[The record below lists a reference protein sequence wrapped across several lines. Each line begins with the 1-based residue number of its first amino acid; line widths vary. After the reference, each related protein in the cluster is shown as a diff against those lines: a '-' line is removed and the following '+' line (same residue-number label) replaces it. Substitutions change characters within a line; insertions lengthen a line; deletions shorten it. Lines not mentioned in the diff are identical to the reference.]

1 MFITNSGANKLE
13 KRLNELIGFSEEL
26 KFLVGFFYF
35 SGIKEL
41 LPALKENPFV
51 TLKILVGL
59 DTDALASNMVV
70 EIARN
75 DRSAEQII
83 DRYFKSI
90 EKGLRQDDFD
100 TKEYY
105 EQIAYYIELINAE
118 RLHIRRTFDPNHAKL
133 YYFKTKE
140 EYRGLAKDKFITGSS
155 NLTKAGLTGQ
165 HEFNIEI
172 GDFGTAEAEKYFDD
186 LWERGVPITEQ
197 EPIRKRLID
206 LIEMNT
212 LVAKLTPFE
221 AYLLILKTYRDTFI
235 DIDKKMPCSELLKKR
250 GYQEFSY
257 QTDAVAQA
265 LTTIQNYGGVIIADV
280 VGLGKSIIAGLAA
293 RFLNKRGLIICPP
306 GLIGD
311 DNKTVGWQKYREDFD
326 LHDWEVRSLGDLEK
340 TAEYIAESP
349 DYDVVVVDEA
359 HRFRNQNTRDY
370 ELLRNICRGR
380 IVILL
385 TATPFNNSPADIF
398 SLLKLFIIPGK
409 SRITL
414 DDDLEARFRNY
425 DYLYTRLSYIVK
437 NRNSKDAQ
445 KRKKA
450 ELEYEKLFDG
460 KKPPID
466 LKEVQQRTRT
476 LSSSIKE
483 VIGPVVIR
491 RNRLDIKNDPV
502 YSKEIGALSETLPPQ
517 ELFFALTPDQSRFY
531 DTVISEYFGE
541 EGLFHGAIY
550 TPYLYNREKPEEEE
564 EEKKTLEGES
574 QKNLKDFMRRL
585 AVKRFESSFAAFR
598 QTIRNFIAINTLVL
612 DFIKK
617 SKGRYI
623 LDRRWMEKIY
633 ELDGD
638 EMEDALLRF
647 SEEMTEKGK
656 KVKGK
661 IYETDKFDRRVEFF
675 AHIDSD
681 LALFKKIV
689 KEIDELNLVAEDP
702 KVAALIAHLPRIRKD
717 RKTGDP
723 ERKVVIF
730 TEYLDTLKYLGEKLT
745 AALPGEVLVMPKDLR
760 EAGVREI
767 LENFDASS
775 KKKANDHQILA
786 ATDKMAEGFNLA
798 RAGAIVNY
806 DIPWNPTRVIQ
817 RVGRINRIGQKMFK
831 ELHIY
836 NFFPTEQGAEIVKS
850 REIAAQKMFMIHNA
864 LGEDSRIFD
873 PDEEVKPSSL
883 FVKINRNPEEGEEEN
898 FATFVRR
905 TYFELAE
912 KYPDTVKRIEQ
923 FSPRVKTAKEHDE
936 NSLLVFTRKG
946 RAFFVRGI
954 RKDDEVDEMS
964 LTEVIPLIACE
975 PETPTKEL
983 GPDFWRHYDLIRA
996 HETKH
1001 RSATT
1006 NSIIIKA
1013 SNNLASLL
1021 GSLPPELEPYRPF
1034 ITTLHRDMAEFK
1046 TLSEYTLR
1054 KIAELP
1060 MDKPEKRRKVLEELA
1075 KELGEKY
1082 LDGVEKAVREFES
1095 EIIIAVEN
1103 RKSPK
1108 DNT

>member
-41 LPALKENPFV
+41 LPALKENSSV

-70 EIARN
+70 EVARN
-75 DRSAEQII
+75 DRSVAQIV
-83 DRYFKSI
+83 DRYFESI
-90 EKGLRQDDFD
+90 KKGLRQDDFD

-105 EQIAYYIELINAE
+105 EQSVYYIELIKSK

-133 YYFKTKE
+133 YYFKTKG
-140 EYRGLAKDKFITGSS
+140 EYQGLAKDKFITGSS
-155 NLTKAGLTGQ
+155 NLTRAGLTGQ

-172 GDFGTAEAEKYFDD
+172 GDFGTAEAEKYFDE
-186 LWERGVPITEQ
+186 LWARGVPITEQ
-197 EPIRKRLID
+197 EPIRKRLLD

-221 AYLLILKTYRDTFI
+221 AYLLILKTYLDTFI
-235 DIDKKMPCSELLKKR
+235 DIDKKMPCSELLKKK
-250 GYQEFSY
+250 GYQEFSC
-257 QTDAVAQA
+257 QTDAVAQS

-280 VGLGKSIIAGLAA
+280 VGLGKSIIAGLVA
-293 RFLNKRGLIICPP
+293 RLLNRRGLIICPP

-311 DNKTVGWQKYREDFD
+311 DKKTVGWKKYYEDFE
-326 LHDWEVRSLGDLEK
+326 LHGWEIRSSGDLEK
-340 TAEYIAESP
+340 TVEFVAEHP
-349 DYDVVVVDEA
+349 DFEVVLVDEA
-359 HRFRNQNTRDY
+359 HRFRNENTRAY
-370 ELLRNICRGR
+370 ELLKNICRGR

-414 DDDLEARFRNY
+414 DDDLEARFRTY
-425 DYLYTRLSYIVK
+425 DYLYGRLSYIVK
-437 NRNSKDAQ
+437 NHNSKDAQ

-450 ELEYEKLFDG
+450 ELEYEKLFVG
-460 KKPPID
+460 RKPPID
-466 LKEVQQRTRT
+466 LKEVQQRTRL
-476 LSSSIKE
+476 LSNSIKE
-483 VIGPVVIR
+483 VISPVVLR

-502 YSKEIGALSETLPPQ
+502 YSREIGALSETVPPK
-517 ELFFALTPDQSRFY
+517 ELFFALTPEQSRFY
-531 DTVISEYFGE
+531 DTVIGEYFGE
-541 EGLFHGAIY
+541 EGFFEGAIY
-550 TPYLYNREKPEEEE
+550 TPYLYEKENPEDED
-564 EEKKTLEGES
+564 KKTLEGES

-598 QTIRNFIAINTLVL
+598 QTVQNFIKINELVL
-612 DFIKK
+612 AFIKK
-617 SKGRYI
+617 TDGRYI
-623 LDRRWMEKIY
+623 LDRHNMEQISQ
-633 ELDGD
+633 LDGD
-638 EMEDALLRF
+638 EMEEALLGF
-647 SEEMTEKGK
+647 AEEMAEKGK
-656 KVKGK
+656 KLKGR
-661 IYETDKFDRRVEFF
+661 IYQTNTFVRREEFF

-681 LALFKKIV
+681 LALFRKIL
-689 KEIDELNLVAEDP
+689 KEIGDLNLVAEDP
-702 KVAALIAHLPRIRKD
+702 KVASLIAHLPEIRGKKLSD
-717 RKTGDP
+717 EP

-730 TEYLDTLKYLGEKLT
+730 TEYVDTLNYLGEKLT
-745 AALPGEVLVMPKDLR
+745 KEFPDTVLVMPKDLR
-760 EAGVREI
+760 ESGVQEI

-775 KKKANDHQILA
+775 KKQADDHMILA
-786 ATDKMAEGFNLA
+786 ATDKMSEGFNLA

-817 RVGRINRIGQKMFK
+817 RVGRINRIGQKIFK

-883 FVKINRNPEEGEEEN
+883 FVKINKNPEEGEEEN

-905 TYFELAE
+905 TYFDLAE
-912 KYPDTVKRIEQ
+912 KHPETTERIKQ
-923 FSPRVKTAKEHDE
+923 FSPRVKTAKQHEDG
-936 NSLLVFTRKG
+936 SLLVFTRKG

-954 RKDDEVDEMS
+954 RKEDTVEELPLS
-964 LTEVIPLIACE
+964 EVIPLIACE
-975 PETPTKEL
+975 PETPSKEL
-983 GPDFWRHYDLIRA
+983 GPDFWRHYDLIRGA
-996 HETKH
+996 ETKH
-1001 RSATT
+1001 RGTT
-1006 NSIIIKA
+1006 AYSIITKA
-1013 SNNLASLL
+1013 SNNLSSIL
-1021 GSLPPELEPYRPF
+1021 GSLSPELEPYRPF
-1034 ITTLHRDMAEFK
+1034 ITTLHRDIDEYK

-1054 KIAELP
+1054 KIADMP
-1060 MDKPEKRRKVLEELA
+1060 MDKPEKVRKVLEELA

-1082 LDGVEKAVREFES
+1082 LETVEKMVRDFES

-1103 RKSPK
+1103 QKSPK
-1108 DNT
+1108 E